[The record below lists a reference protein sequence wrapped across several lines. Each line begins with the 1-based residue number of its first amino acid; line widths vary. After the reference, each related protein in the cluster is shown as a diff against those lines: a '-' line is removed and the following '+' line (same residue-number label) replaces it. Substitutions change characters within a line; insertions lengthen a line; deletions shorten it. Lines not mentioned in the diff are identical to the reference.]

1 MAGWPGLKGL
11 SLVVAPASSPDNSRD
26 GSSSS
31 SRLKMLVPRI
41 HLLSEYAAAIDGT
54 GTLNKPDGVS
64 GFLTSL
70 FFITDDYTGIV
81 TLSVC

>member
-1 MAGWPGLKGL
+1 
-11 SLVVAPASSPDNSRD
+11 LVVAPASSPDNSRD

-31 SRLKMLVPRI
+31 SRLKVLVPRI
-41 HLLSEYAAAIDGT
+41 HWLSEYAAIDGT

-70 FFITDDYTGIV
+70 FFITDDYTGIM